1 MLFHRRRTC
10 YPKTPPRKPT
20 VTWNYGSSGKQVTEA
35 VGTAC
40 QCWDVLQ
47 ELRQL
52 EALLPTASWT
62 NCLPT
67 ASWQHL
73 VCVLRG
79 VLGAG
84 KQCESFPLNPESASL
99 RLFFFPSMNR
109 KKLSIRGYLSC
120 PCTIYQPNSC
130 IVHLEISLAFLG
142 FFSYFLFIS
151 HSLFRK
157 FPQTFLCCDT
167 PHFKTLSNSRMKD
180 VKSRERL
187 RDGQVFATTWMY
199 RILKYFNPLV
209 SVGLKKKK
217 KVGNISLL

>member
-1 MLFHRRRTC
+1 MLFHRRRTR
-10 YPKTPPRKPT
+10 YPKTPPSKPT

-52 EALLPTASWT
+52 EALLPTALWT
-62 NCLPT
+62 NCLPP

-73 VCVLRG
+73 CVCSEVFW
-79 VLGAG
+79 GAG

-99 RLFFFPSMNR
+99 RLFFFPSMNQ

-120 PCTIYQPNSC
+120 PCTIYQPSSY
-130 IVHLEISLAFLG
+130 IVDLEISLAFLG
-142 FFSYFLFIS
+142 FFYYFHFIS

-157 FPQTFLCCDT
+157 FPQTFPCCDT

-180 VKSRERL
+180 VKSGERL
-187 RDGQVFATTWMY
+187 RDGQVFAATWMY
-199 RILKYFNPLV
+199 RILKYFNPFV

>member
-1 MLFHRRRTC
+1 MCCR
-10 YPKTPPRKPT
+10 
-20 VTWNYGSSGKQVTEA
+20 SSGSWKHF
-35 VGTAC
+35 C
-40 QCWDVLQ
+40 QLHRG
-47 ELRQL
+47 LI
-52 EALLPTASWT
+52 ASPLPPGSTW
-62 NCLPT
+62 C
-67 ASWQHL
+67 
-73 VCVLRG
+73 VCSEVFW
-79 VLGAG
+79 GAG

-157 FPQTFLCCDT
+157 FPQTFLCCGA

-217 KVGNISLL
+217 VGNISLL